1 MGKIFYFTGTG
12 NSLDVAKKIS
22 NALNLDLISISE
34 AIKKKE
40 IYKDEIII
48 FVTPV
53 YHGDIPNIVKRFIE
67 QINILSTSSVY
78 TILTLAALEGKAMYH
93 INKILK
99 NRGLNFVYGA
109 KIQLP
114 DNYLFST
121 TSQKKREILFKN
133 YPRKLEKIIDDIKSN
148 KNNSSKYNKKYSTF
162 STNLSKKTFNFL
174 FNANKKTI
182 DYEKCTNCGICAKV
196 CPVNNIVLS
205 NEKFIINNECENCM
219 ACAQWCPQKAV
230 YFGKKNAT
238 GNRFYTNPNIT
249 IKDIIN
255 QKTTKNNFN

>member
-12 NSLDVAKKIS
+12 NSLDVAKKIGKD
-22 NALNLDLISISE
+22 LKLDLISISE

-40 IYKDEIII
+40 KYEDDLII

-53 YHGDIPNIVKRFIE
+53 YHGDLPNIVKRFIE
-67 QINILSTSSVY
+67 QINILSNSSVF
-78 TILTLAALEGKAMYH
+78 TILTLASFEGKAMYH
-93 INKILK
+93 VHKILQD
-99 NRGLNFVYGA
+99 RDLNFVYGA

-114 DNYLFST
+114 DNYLFIST
-121 TSQKKREILFKN
+121 SLKKRELMFKN
-133 YPRKLEKIIDDIKSN
+133 YPIKLEKIINDIKSK
-148 KNNSSKYNKKYSTF
+148 KNNSSTFNKKYSPF
-162 STNLSKKTFNFL
+162 SSNLSKKTFRLL

-205 NEKFIINNECENCM
+205 NEKYIINNECEDCM

-230 YFGKKNAT
+230 YIGKRNAT
-238 GNRFYTNPNIT
+238 GKRYYTNPNIT
-249 IKDIIN
+249 MKEIIN
-255 QKTTKNNFN
+255 